1 MKNDREPPS
10 GTQVSRRSALK
21 MISLGALAASTGTK
35 LSATPKAAGAP
46 AHSNAAIYQF
56 RIGDNSAYALEC
68 GSLEFRP
75 EQPSLAMEASS
86 SEFAAALRESTRT
99 DTIRLPFNVLLLD
112 WNGSYVLI
120 DTGAPGWNGAPP
132 ALLPQLQTLGLAPE
146 KIAHV
151 ILTHAHF
158 DHVGGLLDSAGQPIF
173 ARAVHHVCKAEAD
186 FWTSS
191 SPDLSQVRVPSSGM
205 ISTARRVFDRI
216 EFAYAAP
223 GTEIVPGITAF
234 HSPGHTPGHMTLR
247 LTSANSTLYHI
258 ADLCHHAPLLMEHT
272 AWTVGS
278 DVDPALAVR
287 TREAVFQT
295 LAASRERV
303 FGFHLP
309 FPGLGSIARSPS
321 GGFRWIAEDWTPGQ
335 LS

>member
-1 MKNDREPPS
+1 MKNDLEPLSSPH
-10 GTQVSRRSALK
+10 VSRRSALK
-21 MISLGALAASTGTK
+21 LLSLGAVAASLGTR
-35 LSATPKAAGAP
+35 LSAAPKAAAAP
-46 AHSNAAIYQF
+46 SLSNPAIYRF
-56 RIGDNSAYALEC
+56 RIGENDAYAIEC
-68 GSLEFRP
+68 GALEFRP
-75 EQPSLAMEASS
+75 DQPSFAVEASP
-86 SEFAAALRESTRT
+86 SEFATALRDSTRT
-99 DTIRLPFNVLLLD
+99 NTIRMPFNVLLLD

-120 DTGAPGWNGAPP
+120 DTGAPGWKGEAP
-132 ALLPQLQTLGLAPE
+132 LLAQLRHLGVAPE
-146 KIAHV
+146 SVAHV

-158 DHVGGLLDSAGQPIF
+158 DHVGGLLDAAGRPVF
-173 ARAVHHVCKAEAD
+173 ARAAHHVLKAEVD
-186 FWTSS
+186 FWTSAA
-191 SPDLSQVRVPSSGM
+191 PDLSQVRVPSGDM

-216 EFAYAAP
+216 EFTYATP
-223 GTEIVPGITAF
+223 GAEIVPGITAF

-247 LTSANSTLYHI
+247 LTSANSTLNHI

-309 FPGLGSIARSPS
+309 FPGLGSIARSAT
-321 GGFRWIAEDWTPGQ
+321 GGFRWIAEDWTPTQ
-335 LS
+335 LT